1 MKPHF
6 GQSDAAMNKLAGC
19 NSFPNG
25 DVVHNQKVLDG
36 LKTVESLEVQ
46 AKNAGYDTPYEY
58 LAAKNGHLVGNKP
71 KRISPISY
79 ENGFEDGYEKAKKGS
94 QLKRSDS
101 KELEN
106 ENMTPEPLPQGY
118 YGHHNGCDC
127 AVCEDMHN
135 RALQRKIVD
144 AEWNKLLDDNKR
156 LTVLLDAERKNVVY
170 AQQKW
175 AEAEERVEK
184 WKAWYESVSGDA
196 AKYRNSLQQIA
207 NQPLEP
213 AHIYEIADRIKLT
226 AKAALE
232 I

>member
-19 NSFPNG
+19 NQLPN
-25 DVVHNQKVLDG
+25 N
-36 LKTVESLEVQ
+36 
-46 AKNAGYDTPYEY
+46 
-58 LAAKNGHLVGNKP
+58 NKP
-71 KRISPISY
+71 PDLLRLSGYTKAEHEEAAGMGLEDAFMKQPPCSCVPCKHY
-79 ENGFEDGYEKAKKGS
+79 ESSLDEVPCKYCRDHAKFEEKDFDPVKERDAAYDLGYKDAQK
-94 QLKRSDS
+94 
-101 KELEN
+101 
-106 ENMTPEPLPQGY
+106 TQGY

-135 RALQRKIVD
+135 TELRRKIAD
-144 AEWNKLLDDNKR
+144 AEWNKLLDDIKR
-156 LTVLLDAERKNVVY
+156 LTVLLEAEQKNVVY